1 MLDTIDH
8 AHGIRELRLA
18 RAPATALDAE
28 LVAELKRA
36 IAQAP
41 RDGAGALVLS
51 GSPGLFSAGLDI
63 PALLP
68 LDRKAMRAFWNDFF
82 GVCAALARS
91 PIPAVAAITGHSP
104 AGGAVL
110 AIFCDY
116 RVMARGEFRIGLNE
130 VQVGLT
136 VPDCIQA
143 ALRRLVGAYRA
154 ERMLVAGAMLDSDD
168 ALAAG
173 LVDELTDVDHVV
185 TRALAWLESLLKL
198 PRQAMLTTRVMARAD
213 LSHLFD
219 DPASLP
225 VEDFLDGWFAP
236 EAQATLHAL
245 VDRLRNSKA
254 VQRASPQRPDAG

>member
-1 MLDTIDH
+1 MLDIIEHD
-8 AHGIRELRLA
+8 HGIREFRLA
-18 RAPATALDAE
+18 RPPVNALNPALVATLRQAVERAPTTGATAL
-28 LVAELKRA
+28 L
-36 IAQAP
+36 
-41 RDGAGALVLS
+41 LS

-63 PALLP
+63 PALLQ
-68 LDRKAMRAFWNDFF
+68 LDREAMRAFWRDFF
-82 GVCAALARS
+82 GLCAALARS
-91 PIPAVAAITGHSP
+91 PVPVAAAVTGHSP

-143 ALRRLVGAYRA
+143 ALRRLVGPYRA
-154 ERMLVAGAMLDSDD
+154 ERLLIQGAMLDADD

-173 LVDELTDVDHVV
+173 IVDELTDIDHVV
-185 TRALAWLESLLKL
+185 TRTLAWLEPLLQL
-198 PRQAMLTTRVMARAD
+198 PRRAMLATRAMARAD
-213 LSHLFD
+213 LARLFD

-225 VEDFLDGWFAP
+225 VEEFLDGWFAP

-245 VDRLRNSKA
+245 VERLRNKGTTRDS
-254 VQRASPQRPDAG
+254 SG

>member
-1 MLDTIDH
+1 MLERIEHD
-8 AHGIRELRLA
+8 HGILELRLA
-18 RAPATALDAE
+18 RPPVNALNPE
-28 LVAELKRA
+28 LIAALKRA

-41 RDGAGALVLS
+41 EEGAAALVLS

-63 PALLP
+63 PALLQ
-68 LDRKAMRAFWNDFF
+68 LDRDAMRAFWKDFF
-82 GVCAALARS
+82 GVCAVLARS
-91 PIPAVAAITGHSP
+91 PIPIVAAVTGHSP

-116 RVMARGEFRIGLNE
+116 RVMARGEYRIGLNE

-143 ALRRLVGAYRA
+143 ALRRLVGTYRA
-154 ERMLVAGAMLDSDD
+154 ERLLVAGTMLDSEE

-173 LVDELTDVDHVV
+173 FVDELTGIDQVA
-185 TRALAWLESLLKL
+185 TRAVAWLEPLLQL
-198 PRQAMLTTRVMARAD
+198 PRRAMHETRAMARAD
-213 LSHLFD
+213 LAKLFD

-225 VEDFLDGWFAP
+225 VEAFLDGWFAP

-245 VDRLRNSKA
+245 VERLRSKKSA
-254 VQRASPQRPDAG
+254 

>member
-1 MLDTIDH
+1 MLDTIQHD
-8 AHGIRELRLA
+8 HGIRELHLA
-18 RAPATALDAE
+18 RPPVNALNPE
-28 LVAELKRA
+28 LVAALREA
-36 IAQAP
+36 IERAP
-41 RDGAGALVLS
+41 REGAEALLISGA
-51 GSPGLFSAGLDI
+51 PGLFSAGLDI
-63 PALLP
+63 PALLS
-68 LDRKAMRAFWNDFF
+68 LDRAAMRTFWNDFF

-91 PIPAVAAITGHSP
+91 PIPVVAAVTGHSP

-154 ERMLVAGAMLDSDD
+154 ERMLVAGSMLDSGD

-185 TRALAWLESLLKL
+185 QRTVAWLETLLRL
-198 PRQAMLTTRVMARAD
+198 PRQAMLGTRAMARAE
-213 LSHLFD
+213 LAQLFD

-225 VEDFLDGWFAP
+225 VEAFLDGWFAP
-236 EAQATLHAL
+236 EAQATLQAL
-245 VDRLRNSKA
+245 VERLRKK
-254 VQRASPQRPDAG
+254 

>member
-1 MLDTIDH
+1 MLDIIERD
-8 AHGIRELRLA
+8 HGIRELKLA
-18 RAPATALDAE
+18 RPPVNALNHE
-28 LVAELKRA
+28 LIAALKRA
-36 IAQAP
+36 ITQAP
-41 RDGAGALVLS
+41 DEGAAALVIS

-63 PALLP
+63 PALLQ
-68 LDRKAMRAFWNDFF
+68 LDRDGMRAFWNDFF

-91 PIPAVAAITGHSP
+91 PIPAAAAVTGHSP

-116 RVMARGEFRIGLNE
+116 RVMARGEYKIGLNE

-143 ALRRLVGAYRA
+143 ALRRLVGPYRA
-154 ERMLVAGAMLDSDD
+154 ERLLVAGTMLDAED

-173 LVDELTDVDHVV
+173 ITDELTDVDHVV
-185 TRALAWLESLLKL
+185 TRSLAWLESLLRL
-198 PRQAMLTTRVMARAD
+198 PRHAMLETRAMARAD
-213 LSHLFD
+213 LARLFD

-225 VEDFLDGWFAP
+225 VEAFLDGWFAP

-245 VDRLRNSKA
+245 VERLRSKK
-254 VQRASPQRPDAG
+254 SG